1 MRIFTLAI
9 EEISLVAYLAV
20 AAAVEVVLEVPIR
33 FQPLSSSFC
42 DDRTGSPQGL
52 EERQDAV

>member
-33 FQPLSSSFC
+33 FQPLFC